1 MPSRIRPQLWPAVA
15 PLFIVAMVL
24 FVFTIVVGILN
35 GTDVYSPDHDTLMTH
50 VHAGT
55 LGFITLSV
63 AGTAMLV
70 FTEGRELSTHLVG
83 RAKALAWT
91 LAAAIGLYVLAFFA
105 GDRIPG
111 DRIQRPIVGSLLF
124 IVVLW
129 FGWWLFKQNQGYD
142 RSSVVRLGIGLS
154 WVSLIVGATLGV
166 LLGVF
171 TARGEVPGLGNDAA
185 AALAD
190 AHPPSMVIGFLVLAA
205 VSITEWLIRD
215 PKPYHEDRWGV
226 AQMVVTFTA
235 GILVIIALVG
245 SIDPLLG
252 PANMMELFAVGI
264 LVVRLRHELM
274 PAGWKNAGVSIY
286 GRVSIIFLIADL
298 IVLTYLVSQVISE
311 AMDFDALTD
320 AQFGLILTLDHLMF
334 VGVMAIALFGVMSKG
349 AHPDRLTTVD
359 KIVLWGVTVG
369 ITGFAIGLLTVTP
382 AIKRMATPVL
392 GLALLIGIG
401 SYVMELAKASSPPR
415 T

>member
-1 MPSRIRPQLWPAVA
+1 MSGRIRPQLWPAVA

-35 GTDVYSPDHDTLMTH
+35 GMDVYSPDHDTLMTH

-70 FTEGRELSTHLVG
+70 FTEGRELSEHLVS
-83 RAKALAWT
+83 RAKVLAWT

-111 DRIQRPIVGSLLF
+111 DRVQRPIVGSLLF

-129 FGWWLFKQNQGYD
+129 FGWWLFKQNKGYD
-142 RSSVVRLGIGLS
+142 RSSVVRLGLGLS

-166 LLGVF
+166 LLGIF
-171 TARGEVPGLGNDAA
+171 SARGEVPGLGNDAA

-215 PKPYHEDRWGV
+215 PKPFREDRWGV
-226 AQMVVTFTA
+226 AQMLVTFTA

-264 LVVRLRHELM
+264 LVVRLRHQLM
-274 PAGWKNAGVSIY
+274 PAGWKGAGVSVY
-286 GRVSIIFLIADL
+286 GRVSILFLIADL
-298 IVLTYLVSQVISE
+298 VVLTYLVSQVISE

-334 VGVMAIALFGVMSKG
+334 VGVMAIALFGVMAKG
-349 AHPDRLTTVD
+349 AHPDGLTTVD
-359 KIVLWGVTVG
+359 KIVLWGVTIG

-382 AIKRMATPVL
+382 EIKRISTPVL

-401 SYVMELAKASSPPR
+401 SYVVELTKASSLPR